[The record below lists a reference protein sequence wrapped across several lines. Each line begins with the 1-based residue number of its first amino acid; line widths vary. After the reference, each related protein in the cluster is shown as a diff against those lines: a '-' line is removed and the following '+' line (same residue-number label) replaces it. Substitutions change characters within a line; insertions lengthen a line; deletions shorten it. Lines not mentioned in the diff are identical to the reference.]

1 MSDGWDYQKRQQ
13 EIARAKQELTH
24 AGLGE
29 TPDLAYFRAST
40 SHDVELCV
48 KVGGQF
54 YVLGYTA
61 EQMLD
66 KAHHATGLALH
77 AMNTRKRAVE

>member
-1 MSDGWDYQKRQQ
+1 MSDGYGYQKRQQ

-29 TPDLAYFRAST
+29 TPDLAYFRAGT
-40 SHDVELCV
+40 THDVELCV
-48 KVGGQF
+48 KVRGEF

-66 KAHHATGLALH
+66 KAHHAMGLALH
-77 AMNTRKRAVE
+77 ATKIRKRAVE